1 MKKSALLLLLLS
13 FTLCAFGQSKKQ
25 AEIEF
30 EKRIIDLGKFG
41 EDRPIQRRA
50 FVFKNTGNADL
61 YIHEVHPG
69 CSCTTKSYP
78 TRAIKPGETDS
89 IIVVFNGEKY
99 PPRKFRTTIEVHS
112 TAKNEYMKIYLKGEM
127 TPKKVAPLEIH
138 EVEEEY

>member
-1 MKKSALLLLLLS
+1 M
-13 FTLCAFGQSKKQ
+13 
-25 AEIEF
+25 
-30 EKRIIDLGKFG
+30 
-41 EDRPIQRRA
+41 
-50 FVFKNTGNADL
+50 FKNTGNADL

-112 TAKNEYMKIYLKGEM
+112 NAKNEYMKIYLKGEM